1 MVEIKVLGPGCKK
14 CKTLEQVVLDVVAE
28 MKLDA
33 RVEKITDVNK
43 IIDYGVFMT
52 PGLVI
57 NGKVKVV
64 GKVPD
69 RAEIKRLIEEER
81 DVGLL

>member
-1 MVEIKVLGPGCKK
+1 MEIKVLGPGCKK
-14 CKTLEQVVLDVVAE
+14 CKALEQEVAAVVAE